1 MLDDWKI
8 YLSRNSKFDI
18 AKAYYNSHT
27 KSSIAAFKNYAYD
40 LAMSKDYRRK
50 REGAVLYAINNYVE
64 GACSFKFQCK
74 CNSITRLE
82 FAFDIHRKNIIHVIY
97 SDEHKGD
104 TEDLVLYP
112 NTFTYRG
119 LFYLM
124 QGFAEYMN
132 EYYGNPLG
140 MCLRSYLHRVGVKVH
155 EIQEEG

>member
-27 KSSIAAFKNYAYD
+27 KSSIEAFKEYACNIASSKNY
-40 LAMSKDYRRK
+40 KPK
-50 REGAVLYAINNYVE
+50 GAALYATNYYVK

-82 FAFDIHRKNIIHVIY
+82 FAFDIRRKNIIHVLY